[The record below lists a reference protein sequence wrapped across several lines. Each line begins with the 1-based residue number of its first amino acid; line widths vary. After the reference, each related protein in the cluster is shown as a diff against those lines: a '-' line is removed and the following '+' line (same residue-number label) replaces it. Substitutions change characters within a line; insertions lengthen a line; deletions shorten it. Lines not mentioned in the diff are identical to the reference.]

1 MTVSG
6 RERPSRVV
14 GIIRWVPLAL
24 VVEDNPSG
32 HRLMYVRE
40 LVRFGCVHGW
50 TVHVAFTPL
59 VIASPQKQLL
69 LPELPAGVELITF
82 EGEAT
87 APTLAR
93 LSHRS
98 LADVTIITD
107 GDELAMRLAL
117 APRWRGH
124 GVLSMLAM
132 RDPGVEH
139 AQGAKRRAVLGLK
152 SLLFRTVD
160 RRRNLRLHRLRSGL
174 DRPAPRV
181 AIEPVPCDVTAEE
194 TERLRTEWQIT
205 DGMFWVAV
213 VGAIGTRKNLPAVIE
228 TVRIHADRH
237 GADAIGLLVA
247 GQMHDDVRTAT
258 AAPLDELR
266 RAGVTVRVIDRLLS
280 DSEVD
285 TAIDLCDC
293 VVVAHSLEAP
303 SAVIAKAGAL
313 GTRVLGAGAQSVKR
327 DTQVL
332 PAARWAEL
340 DPSAMADM
348 LAELIAIPEPIEQL
362 DLGSEQFCAALYG
375 VTL

>member
-1 MTVSG
+1 MV
-6 RERPSRVV
+6 
-14 GIIRWVPLAL
+14 RWVPLAL

-40 LVRFGCVHGW
+40 LVNFGRAHGW
-50 TVHVAFTPL
+50 TVHVAFTPE
-59 VIASPQKQLL
+59 VIASPQKQLI
-69 LPELPAGVELITF
+69 LPELPEGVELVTF
-82 EGEAT
+82 EGDAT
-87 APTLAR
+87 ASTLAR
-93 LSHRS
+93 LSRRMH
-98 LADVTIITD
+98 ADVTIVTE

-132 RDPGVEH
+132 RDPEVEH

-174 DRPAPRV
+174 EHPAPRV
-181 AIEPVPCDVTAEE
+181 AIEPVPCDVTPEE
-194 TERLRTEWQIT
+194 TERLRTEWQLT
-205 DGMFWVAV
+205 EGLFWVTV
-213 VGAIGTRKNLPAVIE
+213 VGVIGERKNLPAVIE

-237 GADAIGLLVA
+237 GAEAIGLLVA
-247 GQMHDDVRTAT
+247 GRMHDDVRAAT
-258 AAPLDELR
+258 ADPLDELR
-266 RAGVTVRVIDRLLS
+266 RVGVAVRVIDRVLS
-280 DSEVD
+280 GGELD

-293 VVVAHSLEAP
+293 VVAAHSLEAP

-327 DTQVL
+327 DTEAL
-332 PAARWAEL
+332 PAARWAPL
-340 DPSAMADM
+340 DPSAMAEM
-348 LAELIAIPEPIEQL
+348 LAQLIAVPGPIERL
-362 DLGSEQFCAALYG
+362 ELGSEQFCAALYG